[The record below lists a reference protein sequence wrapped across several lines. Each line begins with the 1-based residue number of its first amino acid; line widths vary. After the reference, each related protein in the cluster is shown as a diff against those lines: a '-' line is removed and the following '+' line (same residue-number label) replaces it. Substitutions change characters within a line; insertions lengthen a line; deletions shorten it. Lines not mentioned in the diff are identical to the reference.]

1 MKFSIFISL
10 LLIFCPGLL
19 FSQTINLQGTWK
31 ISCGTETNLADT
43 SILSCTICDIQKSDL
58 PKYKNQFIMRFDTI
72 ASTVTF
78 SKYGGTSGTTIPF
91 IHFIYEKQ
99 MQFTLE
105 GNYYLFSIITVGND
119 YILKEQNEMCYLLM
133 EKIVK

>member
-1 MKFSIFISL
+1 MKLSL
-10 LLIFCPGLL
+10 SFLVFMFCFPDLLSAQKIY
-19 FSQTINLQGTWK
+19 LQGSWK
-31 ISCGTETNLADT
+31 ISCGTETILADT
-43 SILSCTICDIQKSDL
+43 SVLSCTICDLQKSDL

-91 IHFIYEKQ
+91 IHFIHEKQ

-105 GNYYLFSIITVGND
+105 GNYYLFSIITAGND

-133 EKIVK
+133 GKIVK